1 MTSKATLWW
10 TVAVVIALT
19 GGFVSGVWAG
29 AATEQDALA
38 GIIEGAD
45 LTADCQSQIDR
56 ALKDI
61 ISDWE
66 AGPPPSP

>member
-10 TVAVVIALT
+10 TVAVVVALT

-45 LTADCQSQIDR
+45 LTADCPSQIDR
-56 ALKDI
+56 AVKEI

-66 AGPPPSP
+66 GGPPPSP